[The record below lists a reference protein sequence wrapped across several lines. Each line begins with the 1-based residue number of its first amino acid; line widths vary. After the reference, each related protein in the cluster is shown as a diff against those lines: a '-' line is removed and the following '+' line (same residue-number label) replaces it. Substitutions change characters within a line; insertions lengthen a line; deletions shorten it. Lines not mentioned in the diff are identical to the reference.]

1 MVVQMRVGIIGGGIT
16 GSYTAMKLAEAGHE
30 VMVFEKKPK
39 PGKEACSGLISKRIW
54 DFIPKKT
61 SLVEHKIKKAL
72 IHFPRKTVEFDF
84 DPEMLV
90 MNRPALDRYV
100 ADLAKKSGARFFF
113 NHDFK
118 KVFRHKSSKPQVSIG
133 FGNKTMVMEF
143 DRLIG
148 ADGALSTLRNQID
161 VKSPDY
167 RLGLGFYQK
176 KKSKSND
183 VDIWPIGKGF
193 AWKIPRGNRIEYG
206 ILDDPKV
213 AKKEFDKFLKRR
225 KIRKG
230 KVFSA
235 VVPRGLVLTDK
246 KYIALVGD
254 AAGLAKP
261 WSGGGVIWGLTA
273 GQILADTF
281 PDFGKYHRKTERF
294 FAPKIFYSKIAEKI
308 GIYFGRNYPKFV
320 PKKFVIDSDWVF

>member
-1 MVVQMRVGIIGGGIT
+1 MRVGIIGGGIT

-30 VMVFEKKPK
+30 VMVFEKKAK

-54 DFIPKKT
+54 DFVPKKT
-61 SLVEHKIKKAL
+61 RLVEHKINKAL
-72 IHFPRKTVEFDF
+72 IYFPKKTIEFDF

-100 ADLAKKSGARFFF
+100 ADLAKKAGARFFF
-113 NHDFK
+113 KHDFRRM
-118 KVFRHKSSKPQVSIG
+118 FRHKSSKPQVSIG
-133 FGNKTMVMEF
+133 VGKKTMIMEF

-148 ADGALSTLRNQID
+148 ADGALSALREQSDIKN
-161 VKSPDY
+161 PDY

-176 KKSKSND
+176 KKSKSKE
-183 VDIWPIGKGF
+183 VEIWPLKKGF
-193 AWKIPRGNRIEYG
+193 AWKIPRGKRIEYG
-206 ILDDPKV
+206 ILDDPKTT
-213 AKKEFDKFLKRR
+213 KKEFDKFLKRR
-225 KIRKG
+225 KIRKQ

-235 VVPRGLVLTDK
+235 IVPRGLALSDK

-273 GQILADTF
+273 AQILADTF
-281 PDFGKYHRKTERF
+281 PDFRKYHTKTERF
-294 FAPKIFYSKIAEKI
+294 FAPKVFYSKLAEKI
-308 GIYFGRNYPKFV
+308 GIYLGRNHPKLV